1 MKFIKTK
8 KQKKYTSEY
17 GWLEI
22 VKFYFLGIH
31 FLTEINKIKLNEE

>member
-1 MKFIKTK
+1 MKIIKIK
-8 KQKKYTSEY
+8 KSKKFSQEF

-22 VKFYFLGIH
+22 VKFYFFGIH